1 MTARFA
7 VGVRPVAA
15 AADLRQAMEDVE
27 AKRHK
32 RNPWAAQFVSLA
44 TTPFSAEAAE
54 RVHGQS
60 DQSNV
65 RSGKGWSRCYLMSAL
80 MAHHK
85 FHRAPNLPPS
95 LQTAHSTHS
104 PENVGRGPQEAAA
117 GRGAVEA
124 AAAHVH
130 IRTEA
135 GAGCGCCT
143 ISAC

>member
-1 MTARFA
+1 MTARCA
-7 VGVRPVAA
+7 VGVRPVAAA

-44 TTPFSAEAAE
+44 TTPFSAEAA
-54 RVHGQS
+54 VHGQS
-60 DQSNV
+60 HQSNV
-65 RSGKGWSRCYLMSAL
+65 RSGQGWSRCYLMSAL
-80 MAHHK
+80 MEHHK
-85 FHRAPNLPPS
+85 LHRAPNLPPS

-104 PENVGRGPQEAAA
+104 FENVGRGPQEAAA
-117 GRGAVEA
+117 GRGALEA